1 MAVQQGFKGL
11 DAWQKSMD
19 LVETVYRVTRSWPDD
34 ERFGLTNQIRRA
46 AVSIPS
52 NIAEGHG
59 RASNGDFQ
67 RFVAIAYGSLAEV
80 ETQFLI
86 AERLDYLSA
95 SDATALRKQCAS
107 VGQVIQG
114 FSRFLKLHNGSGTAR
129 SISEDGPEAADE
141 IYG

>member
-1 MAVQQGFKGL
+1 LTVQQGFKGL

-19 LVETVYRVTRSWPDD
+19 LVEMVYRITRSWPDD

-67 RFVAIAYGSLAEV
+67 RFVAIAYGSLSEV

-86 AERLDYLSA
+86 AERLGYLPEN
-95 SDATALRKQCAS
+95 DARTLRKQCAS

-114 FSRFLKLHNGSGTAR
+114 FSRFLRQQAR
-129 SISEDGPEAADE
+129 SGSPRSLAEDGPELSDE

>member
-1 MAVQQGFKGL
+1 MTVQQGFKGL

-114 FSRFLKLHNGSGTAR
+114 FSRFLKHHNGSGTAR